1 MSEIAPPVRYLS
13 IQSRILITMTAWF
26 WRLGLS
32 RLAFLASLIV
42 ASITTGTTAMAAELE
57 METLTEGNGEIAE
70 VGKRVSVHYEGRL
83 EDGTVFDGSRPRGQA
98 FSFTIGAGQVI
109 RGWEQGVAGMKVG
122 ETRRLTIPPEPG
134 YGEAGAGG
142 VIPPNATLVFEIELL
157 EVTTP
162 VTLGQATAE
171 DLLKAQSD
179 GVVVIDIRREE
190 EWQDTGIIE
199 GAATI
204 TAFTA
209 SGRVHPEFLGKF
221 QELVP
226 SPDTPVMLY
235 CRTGNRTTSLG
246 NALIDQLGF
255 SDVSHLSTGIEGWMA
270 DGRETVAHQD

>member
-1 MSEIAPPVRYLS
+1 
-13 IQSRILITMTAWF
+13 
-26 WRLGLS
+26 
-32 RLAFLASLIV
+32 
-42 ASITTGTTAMAAELE
+42 MAAELE
-57 METLTEGNGEIAE
+57 METLTEGTGEIAE

-122 ETRRLTIPPEPG
+122 ETRRLTIPPELG

-190 EWQDTGIIE
+190 EWQETGVIA
-199 GAATI
+199 GAETL
-204 TAFTA
+204 TAFEA
-209 SGRVHPEFLGKF
+209 SGQVQPGFLDGF
-221 QELVP
+221 QALAP

-270 DGRETVAHQD
+270 DGRETVVHQD

>member
-1 MSEIAPPVRYLS
+1 
-13 IQSRILITMTAWF
+13 
-26 WRLGLS
+26 
-32 RLAFLASLIV
+32 
-42 ASITTGTTAMAAELE
+42 MAAELE

-109 RGWEQGVAGMKVG
+109 QGWEQGVAGMKVG
-122 ETRRLTIPPEPG
+122 ETRKLTIPPELG

-157 EVTTP
+157 DVTTP

-190 EWQDTGIIE
+190 EWQDTGIID
-199 GAATI
+199 GSAAV
-204 TAFTA
+204 TAFTET
-209 SGRVHPEFLGKF
+209 GQIHPEFLTKF
-221 QELVP
+221 QELAP
-226 SPDTPVMLY
+226 TPDTPVMLY

-255 SDVSHLSTGIEGWMA
+255 SDVSHLSTGIEGWLA
-270 DGRETVAHQD
+270 DGRETVPHQD

>member
-1 MSEIAPPVRYLS
+1 
-13 IQSRILITMTAWF
+13 
-26 WRLGLS
+26 
-32 RLAFLASLIV
+32 
-42 ASITTGTTAMAAELE
+42 MAAELE
-57 METLTEGNGEIAE
+57 METLTDGNGEIAE

-109 RGWEQGVAGMKVG
+109 QGWEQGVAGMKVG
-122 ETRRLTIPPEPG
+122 ETRKLTIPPELG

-157 EVTTP
+157 DVTTP

-190 EWQDTGIIE
+190 EWQDTGIID
-199 GAATI
+199 GSAAV
-204 TAFTA
+204 TAFTET
-209 SGRVHPEFLGKF
+209 GQVHPEFLTKF
-221 QELVP
+221 QELAP
-226 SPDTPVMLY
+226 TPDTPVMLY

-255 SDVSHLSTGIEGWMA
+255 SDVSHLSTGIEGWLA
-270 DGRETVAHQD
+270 DGRETVPYQD

>member
-1 MSEIAPPVRYLS
+1 
-13 IQSRILITMTAWF
+13 
-26 WRLGLS
+26 
-32 RLAFLASLIV
+32 
-42 ASITTGTTAMAAELE
+42 MAAELE

-109 RGWEQGVAGMKVG
+109 QGWEQGVAGMKVG
-122 ETRRLTIPPEPG
+122 ETRKLTIPPELG
-134 YGEAGAGG
+134 YGEAGASG

-157 EVTTP
+157 DVTTP

-190 EWQDTGIIE
+190 ELQDTGIID
-199 GAATI
+199 GSAAV
-204 TAFTA
+204 TAFTET
-209 SGRVHPEFLGKF
+209 GQVHPEFLTKF
-221 QELVP
+221 QELAP
-226 SPDTPVMLY
+226 TPDTPVMLY

-255 SDVSHLSTGIEGWMA
+255 SDVSHLSTGIEGWLA
-270 DGRETVAHQD
+270 DGRETVPYQD

>member
-1 MSEIAPPVRYLS
+1 
-13 IQSRILITMTAWF
+13 
-26 WRLGLS
+26 
-32 RLAFLASLIV
+32 
-42 ASITTGTTAMAAELE
+42 MAAELE

-109 RGWEQGVAGMKVG
+109 QGWEQGVAGMKVG
-122 ETRRLTIPPEPG
+122 ETRKLTIPPELG

-142 VIPPNATLVFEIELL
+142 VSPPNATLVFEIELL
-157 EVTTP
+157 DVTTP

-190 EWQDTGIIE
+190 EWQDTGIID
-199 GAATI
+199 GSAAV
-204 TAFTA
+204 TAFTET
-209 SGRVHPEFLGKF
+209 GQVHPEFLTKF
-221 QELVP
+221 QELAP
-226 SPDTPVMLY
+226 TPDTPVMLY

-255 SDVSHLSTGIEGWMA
+255 SNVSHLSTGIEGWLA
-270 DGRETVAHQD
+270 DGRETVPYKD

>member
-1 MSEIAPPVRYLS
+1 
-13 IQSRILITMTAWF
+13 
-26 WRLGLS
+26 
-32 RLAFLASLIV
+32 
-42 ASITTGTTAMAAELE
+42 MAAELE
-57 METLTEGNGEIAE
+57 METLTEGTGEIAE

-122 ETRRLTIPPEPG
+122 ETRRLTIPPELG

-171 DLLKAQSD
+171 DLLKAQAD

-270 DGRETVAHQD
+270 DGRETVVHQD